1 MGNYYI
7 LKTSMIARCHCRKRT
22 AVLSGFA
29 GGFLLLLAACSPQPK
44 QPRIAIPVA
53 SPPARTLAVPA
64 AESASLPKTAFPVTQ
79 APPAAAPHLPTS
91 SPLVAILAASRRD
104 YRDGVAFYQAGA
116 LDSARRK
123 FNRAIDRLLTAP
135 APAAAAPALH
145 AALRHWQ
152 DRIHALEMQAL
163 VAGDGFSAQ
172 PPRPAPIDRIAPLT
186 FPLTPAIRAEVEK
199 QIRDR
204 RGDMPLELRGPVIR
218 YIHYFTTHDR
228 AYLIHSFERAGRYRA
243 MIETIFHREGIPQD
257 LIYLAQAES
266 GFHVRAVSYA
276 GARGMWQFMADRG
289 EEYGLRRNW
298 WVDERQD
305 PLLSTIAAARH
316 LKDLHRRFGDWYL
329 AMAAYNSGPET
340 VLQAVARTGYAD
352 FWQLYRRDVL
362 PQQTRN
368 YVPIIL
374 AIALIAKNPAA
385 YGLTHLRPDPP
396 LAMSTVRLNAPVDL
410 RLAAECA
417 DTSVA
422 VLRQLNPDLLRL
434 TTPNLPNF
442 AFHLPVDSK
451 ARFLAALDRIPA
463 SKRVL
468 WRYHRVRAGET
479 LAGVARR
486 YHVSLAS
493 LAAVNA
499 RIPGRVLPAGLRLV
513 IPIRRW
519 QTTLA
524 EGIYRVRSGDSLY
537 WIARRFHLRVAQLRR
552 WNHISGSDLQIGQRI
567 WLHPRLVAARRA
579 IHPRW
584 RGGQPFYRVRP
595 GDSLSLVAQRAGCTV
610 AQLRA
615 WNGLHG
621 TLLRVGERLRVRG
634 VASPRLSPAHARYR
648 QAVRLRP
655 GAFFTIR
662 VRAGDSLSRIAQ
674 RYHVTIRQ
682 IQLWN
687 HLHGSL
693 LRIGQMLRLARRQAG

>member
-1 MGNYYI
+1 MNV
-7 LKTSMIARCHCRKRT
+7 RCYGWMRT

-29 GGFLLLLAACSPQPK
+29 GSFLLLAACSPHPVKPQLAAPAPPAAPSI
-44 QPRIAIPVA
+44 QAPVA
-53 SPPARTLAVPA
+53 A
-64 AESASLPKTAFPVTQ
+64 AATQPKTAFPVTLAQ
-79 APPAAAPHLPTS
+79 KPTAPQLPSS
-91 SPLVAILAASRRD
+91 SPVTAILAASARD
-104 YRDGVAFYQAGA
+104 YRQGVELYQAGA

-123 FNRAIDRLLTAP
+123 FNHAIDRLLTAP
-135 APAAAAPALH
+135 DAPALH
-145 AALRHWQ
+145 TALLHWR

-172 PPRPAPIDRIAPLT
+172 PPRPAPIDRVAPLT

-204 RGDMPLELRGPVIR
+204 RGDMPLQLRGPVIR
-218 YIHYFTTHDR
+218 YIHFFTTHDR
-228 AYLIHSFERAGRYRA
+228 AYLIHSFERAGRYRT
-243 MIETIFHREGIPQD
+243 MIEKVFHREGIPQD

-276 GARGMWQFMADRG
+276 GARGMWQFMAGRG
-289 EEYGLRRNW
+289 EEYGLKRDW

-362 PQQTRN
+362 PKQTRN

-385 YGLTHLRPDPP
+385 YGLTQLPPDPP

-417 DTSVA
+417 ETSVA
-422 VLRQLNPDLLRL
+422 VLRRLNPDLLRL

-442 AFHLPVDSK
+442 AFHLPPG
-451 ARFLAALDRIPA
+451 ARAPFWAALRRIPPG
-463 SKRVL
+463 KRVL
-468 WRYHRVRAGET
+468 WRYHRVRAGES
-479 LAGVARR
+479 LAGVAHR

-493 LAAVNA
+493 LAAVND
-499 RIPGRVLPAGLRLV
+499 RIAGRVLPAGLRLV

-524 EGIYRVRSGDSLY
+524 EGIYRVRAGDSLY
-537 WIARRFHLRVAQLRR
+537 WIARRFHLRVAELRR

-567 WLHPRLVAARRA
+567 WLHPRMVPRHAARASLARRFRPA
-579 IHPRW
+579 SPK
-584 RGGQPFYRVRP
+584 RGGRRFYRVRP
-595 GDSLSLVAQRAGCTV
+595 GDSLSLVARRAGCTV

-621 TLLRVGERLRVRG
+621 TVLRVGERLRIG
-634 VASPRLSPAHARYR
+634 GLASHKKSPLRHKRPARR
-648 QAVRLRP
+648 RP
-655 GAFFTIR
+655 AAFFTIR
-662 VRAGDSLSRIAQ
+662 VRAGDSLSRIAR
-674 RYHVTIRQ
+674 RYHVTIRHIRQ
-682 IQLWN
+682 WN
-687 HLHGSL
+687 RLHGSFL
-693 LRIGQMLRLARRQAG
+693 WVGQRLRLARRQSG